1 MQFSSKGA
9 PASTGETDPDQT
21 AHAQSDQGL
30 HFSLIPSILQVVQ
43 TLRQCELVLAFT
55 ARQYM

>member
-9 PASTGETDPDQT
+9 PASTRKTDPDQT
-21 AHAQSDQGL
+21 AHAQSDQD